1 MKRSLLEVKSIEDIL
16 IDSFV
21 YIICAI
27 TMFVTIYPFYYI
39 LVISF
44 NEGVDATLGGIY
56 WLPRKFT
63 FENYEK
69 FFSDI
74 KWLMGLGVTVLRT
87 LIGSVVSVLFTTL
100 VAYGLSF
107 KELKYRKLYMLIIIV
122 SMYFSGGIIPYY
134 MLLKQLTLIDKFS
147 VYIVPGAL
155 NIFFILVGLS
165 FFADIPPSLR
175 ESAKIDGAGE
185 FKVFRKIILPI
196 SMPFIATCLLF
207 IGVGHWN
214 NWFDSAFFIRNK
226 NLRTLSYLMMEVIN
240 STQVSAQTQQ
250 FGGGKQTITTLS
262 VQAAAMMVA
271 TLPIICVYPFLQRYF
286 VTGIM
291 IGSVKE

>member
-1 MKRSLLEVKSIEDIL
+1 MKRSLLKVNSMEDIL

-27 TMFVTIYPFYYI
+27 VMFVTIYPFYYI
-39 LVISF
+39 FVISF

-74 KWLMGLGVTVLRT
+74 KWLMGLGITVLRT
-87 LIGSVVSVLFTTL
+87 VIGSVVSVLFTTL

-147 VYIVPGAL
+147 VYIIPGAL

>member
-1 MKRSLLEVKSIEDIL
+1 MKRSLLKVNSMEDIL

-27 TMFVTIYPFYYI
+27 IMFVTIYPFYYI

-56 WLPRKFT
+56 WLPRKLT

-147 VYIVPGAL
+147 VYIIPGAL